1 MRQLTVTQAVEA
13 LLGAVSVQQTER
25 IVESKRRLGTE
36 LILEGVKL
44 GGELAGLGR
53 GKGGGGA
60 DEGEGG
66 DRLHDDG
73 VMIIGL
79 IYDER
84 SFLRRPLALAFPSN
98 KAGLIEVAICRRS
111 CEEDLSH
118 FLKFATTWSECPRA
132 IYKSTCIFH
141 PIKFCYL

>member
-13 LLGAVSVQQTER
+13 LLGAVSVQHTER

-60 DEGEGG
+60 DKGEGG

-84 SFLRRPLALAFPSN
+84 SFLRHPLRSRFP
-98 KAGLIEVAICRRS
+98 KQQGRS
-111 CEEDLSH
+111 D
-118 FLKFATTWSECPRA
+118 
-132 IYKSTCIFH
+132 
-141 PIKFCYL
+141 